1 MSGGKHFAYG
11 QSLGGRRGS
20 SATHV
25 KNPFSTMIKIPS
37 KMGKKV
43 VGLIMRVP
51 KSKKM
56 EGVVTSGGLGKAYNI
71 KRNPKVKNINTR
83 KLRIFSE
90 NGFFNGVHVFVER
103 YRVRP
108 ILYNS
113 RSQIIKLY

>member
-1 MSGGKHFAYG
+1 
-11 QSLGGRRGS
+11 
-20 SATHV
+20 
-25 KNPFSTMIKIPS
+25 MIKIPS

-71 KRNPKVKNINTR
+71 KRNAKVKNINTR

-90 NGFFNGVHVFVER
+90 NGYFNGVHFFCGKISSSANFVQ
-103 YRVRP
+103 
-108 ILYNS
+108 L
-113 RSQIIKLY
+113 

>member
-1 MSGGKHFAYG
+1 MSGGKHYSYG

-56 EGVVTSGGLGKAYNI
+56 EGVVTSGGLGKAFNI
-71 KRNPKVKNINTR
+71 KRYAKVKIINTR
-83 KLRIFSE
+83 IRKKHIE
-90 NGFFNGVHVFVER
+90 ND
-103 YRVRP
+103 
-108 ILYNS
+108 L
-113 RSQIIKLY
+113 LC